1 MPTLT
6 LTHNGRPIDL
16 IDVRPV
22 GLPASRIVADIRYI
36 GAVLPIS
43 VNIEEVMIEYHDSI
57 VAPLEVTA

>member
-1 MPTLT
+1 MPILT

-16 IDVRPV
+16 LDVRIV

-43 VNIEEVMIEYHDSI
+43 VDAAEIVIEYHESI